1 MCRVESAIQ
10 ATARALK
17 AGAHVSIMKLALV
30 SDGFKPEKAD
40 IIIRWARS
48 IPAPQIQKDES

>member
-10 ATARALK
+10 ATATALR

-40 IIIRWARS
+40 IIIRWALQFR
-48 IPAPQIQKDES
+48 PADSKGES